1 MSIRCVPMRDP
12 PRHDAYASCRGG
24 SRIGTQRM
32 LIDCSGQ
39 QLAFVY
45 RDYVLNLACMHA
57 LNGVPQQMRWEL
69 ILC

>member
-1 MSIRCVPMRDP
+1 
-12 PRHDAYASCRGG
+12 
-24 SRIGTQRM
+24 M

-39 QLAFVY
+39 RLAFVY